1 MRSLERS
8 ADTYPWT
15 YDYGE
20 DRYESGD
27 EVGDDE
33 EEGEMRLRE
42 IWDDEVEREEE
53 EGGGEEGTLRNEGD
67 SSSDEGGDD
76 NLGGDTSDED
86 DVECILEERGR
97 GDAVEVKVRWVEGGE
112 VTWEPVEAVRDCEA
126 YGKFLRD
133 RNRGM
138 RWNREDAK
146 PLEGRQGAWAGAK
159 GPDLEKEH
167 LDPLRGA
174 LKAAACSVARGRW
187 VDTGKISAQE
197 AERRWCNE
205 PMPSAH
211 EDDSWWPAALVLAGI
226 EPAITSAMRAASD
239 IALPSSSTDEVGNG
253 RRKSGATKADE
264 VRLEEQIKRS
274 RLLTKIV
281 QRWNHMVWEG
291 RERDREGEDEN
302 ILGGG
307 ERGERAGR
315 MGAESRREREQEA
328 ARAKQEGTGL
338 CCVAKFCLLRRRRGT
353 PRTRRRG
360 RRRRWPSQRAVGS
373 STARRGTA

>member
-174 LKAAACSVARGRW
+174 LRP
-187 VDTGKISAQE
+187 Q
-197 AERRWCNE
+197 
-205 PMPSAH
+205 
-211 EDDSWWPAALVLAGI
+211 
-226 EPAITSAMRAASD
+226 RAA
-239 IALPSSSTDEVGNG
+239 
-253 RRKSGATKADE
+253 
-264 VRLEEQIKRS
+264 
-274 RLLTKIV
+274 
-281 QRWNHMVWEG
+281 
-291 RERDREGEDEN
+291 
-302 ILGGG
+302 
-307 ERGERAGR
+307 
-315 MGAESRREREQEA
+315 
-328 ARAKQEGTGL
+328 
-338 CCVAKFCLLRRRRGT
+338 
-353 PRTRRRG
+353 
-360 RRRRWPSQRAVGS
+360 
-373 STARRGTA
+373 